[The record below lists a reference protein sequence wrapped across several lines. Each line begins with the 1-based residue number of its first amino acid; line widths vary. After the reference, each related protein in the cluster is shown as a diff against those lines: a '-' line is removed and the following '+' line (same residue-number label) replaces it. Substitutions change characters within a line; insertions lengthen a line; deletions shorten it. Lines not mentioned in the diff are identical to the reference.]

1 MENTSSIPPVQSVI
15 INEDSSPV
23 SLNEPTR
30 PDSDAS
36 SDNDIILNS
45 SIHSSD
51 QDEIG
56 HMIIHEDPSSPVDSN
71 ELDSNEDISDS
82 DVSSDE
88 SDVGYSDYD
97 ASEYMNLRHGIP
109 RAFEDQ
115 DIDSQETVHSKEE
128 K

>member
-71 ELDSNEDISDS
+71 ELDSNEDISD
-82 DVSSDE
+82 VSSDE
-88 SDVGYSDYD
+88 SYVGYSDYD

-109 RAFEDQ
+109 RAFEEDQ